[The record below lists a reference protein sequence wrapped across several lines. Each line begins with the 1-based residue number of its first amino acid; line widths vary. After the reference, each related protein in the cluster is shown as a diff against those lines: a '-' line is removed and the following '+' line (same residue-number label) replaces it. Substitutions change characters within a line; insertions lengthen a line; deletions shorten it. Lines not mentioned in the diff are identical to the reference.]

1 MNTKRPSNQ
10 VRIIAGH
17 LRGSKLHVLDRPG
30 LRPTADRARETLFNW
45 LQPMLSGARVLD
57 LFAGTGAL
65 GIEAL
70 SRGAAHLTLVET
82 DPATAKVLNENL
94 SRLKVGATVET
105 LPAPA
110 VLGRLPDAFDLVFV
124 DPPFAAGLWTST
136 LAALETSG
144 KLSASAWIHVEA
156 PIGTDYIV
164 PETWSLW
171 REGRF
176 GAVGIRLYRRRQES
190 PIS

>member
-1 MNTKRPSNQ
+1 
-10 VRIIAGH
+10 
-17 LRGSKLHVLDRPG
+17 
-30 LRPTADRARETLFNW
+30 
-45 LQPMLSGARVLD
+45 MLPGARVLD

-82 DPATAKVLNENL
+82 DPATAKVLGENL
-94 SRLKVGATVET
+94 SRLKVSATVET
-105 LPAPA
+105 MPAPA
-110 VLGRLPDAFDLVFV
+110 VLNRLPEAFDLVFV

-144 KLSASAWIHVEA
+144 KLSPSAWIHVEA
-156 PIGTDYIV
+156 PVGTDYAV
-164 PETWSLW
+164 PLTWLLW

-176 GAVGIRLYRRRQES
+176 GAVGIRLYRRRPES